1 MLEFRGMFVSYA
13 PQRRTHKGQTNMSAS
28 SLVYLK
34 TAEASQVRLPEAKSA
49 RAKKIGWRKLSF
61 FRSRP
66 PTTFQLSLA
75 LHMFVAERYG
85 ALD

>member
-1 MLEFRGMFVSYA
+1 MHPNDDRIRGI
-13 PQRRTHKGQTNMSAS
+13 NMSAS

-34 TAEASQVRLPEAKSA
+34 TADVSRVRRPEAKSV
-49 RAKKIGWRKLSF
+49 RAKKSGWRKLSF
-61 FRSRP
+61 FRSQP